1 MLGRTLQHATFVSG
15 LSMVTTSVA
24 FGASVASPIST
35 IRQYAAFQTL
45 TVVANYGILLL
56 VFVPAMTAWRHCLF
70 RTRRTSP
77 PTAAAAAHG
86 APAANVAAAEANR
99 AARSKQ
105 RGSWRPAAW
114 VTAGRYV
121 YVLARPLLAMFHLVL
136 APASPPF
143 WQRIA
148 PSVHRLR
155 WRLVAG
161 WLLAICVLG
170 YYCSRLP
177 PASGAPS
184 IFASD
189 HNLERRL
196 QLRRYAFAEG
206 AASLSEAAQAASRLS
221 AGGLTVAISQWMS
234 TDSGQLCLSSCPIHK
249 LKDGRCDRECDTP
262 ACCSDGGDCGT
273 CSTDNLLGGA
283 TGAFFV
289 PPLPPQLPP
298 PPSPP
303 PPPPS
308 PPLQPPPPPP
318 PSPPPLPPGTAPR
331 PPPEPPPAPPP
342 TMPSPRP
349 PPPAQPSPGPA
360 PPPPPSPPDLP
371 FPPLPP
377 LPPPLEPI
385 PKPPPPLPLPMPPPQ
400 HPPPPP
406 MPPTFPPLLV
416 CLPTKDSRTPSIE
429 CFGRGA
435 CLLPGLCA
443 CRPGFGGAQCE
454 ELLGPDGGPLRL
466 LPSWHVAEVAFVWG
480 VSASPTRELLSGRP
494 IGASLDLSAARVLAS
509 PRAQKHI
516 AELCQELELS
526 PPWRVRP
533 SSLRCPLLELQRQR
547 KRDKQPWPLPSSEL
561 LGALSN
567 LAATKTWVSNHVG
580 IAEGA
585 RHTSGSQRG
594 GDIGMSNYSVS
605 WLSVSI
611 RSNILTEGAPAE
623 LREMAA
629 WFEGVSATAN
639 AKAVAEAMNAS
650 MSAGTAAN
658 GSLEPSL
665 EGWQASSAWIWMEA
679 LEEAVIG
686 TASCIISG
694 ALLTMAT
701 LLLFT
706 CSIRLASATIL
717 GVLVVLVSFVG
728 YLSARGY
735 TFGVVEAIAT
745 TIFIGFACDY
755 CVHVLSVAKTISS
768 HDSSANQVI
777 SVNSGHQHH
786 GSIEHHKSRQPQ
798 RDIPSAEDSLRDN
811 ATADDFRLSLLAA
824 TLGHAAPSLYGA
836 ALTTAMSA
844 APLLLC
850 RVLLFRQ
857 MGEFIVVCTG
867 ISLLCALTL
876 IAPLAHMSQVHAS
889 LSHPP
894 RARPSDKG
902 ERTGDRP
909 SAQHGGT
916 FHGKKHSQCA
926 TPDRV
931 STAQGSCGLG
941 REQTSCRCNR
951 GHKMAWL
958 SADLDGQ
965 ALFCNGSCTG
975 TIGPNEPRF
984 TCAACSNFDL
994 CLACAGA
1001 RAEAGIAVGLI
1012 SGLLHRFNVGGRAVG
1027 GGGRIA
1033 VDVPPGDDEASV
1045 ASNRT
1050 LSPREVFVTQ
1060 TPRFDAPRMTAGV

>member
-155 WRLVAG
+155 WRLVAS

-189 HNLERRL
+189 HSLERRL

-206 AASLSEAAQAASRLS
+206 AAALSEAAQAASRLS
-221 AGGLTVAISQWMS
+221 AGGLAVAISQWMS

-349 PPPAQPSPGPA
+349 AASVPRPV
-360 PPPPPSPPDLP
+360 LHLRRRHLHLTCR
-371 FPPLPP
+371 FPLPP

-385 PKPPPPLPLPMPPPQ
+385 P
-400 HPPPPP
+400 
-406 MPPTFPPLLV
+406 
-416 CLPTKDSRTPSIE
+416 
-429 CFGRGA
+429 
-435 CLLPGLCA
+435 
-443 CRPGFGGAQCE
+443 
-454 ELLGPDGGPLRL
+454 
-466 LPSWHVAEVAFVWG
+466 
-480 VSASPTRELLSGRP
+480 
-494 IGASLDLSAARVLAS
+494 
-509 PRAQKHI
+509 
-516 AELCQELELS
+516 
-526 PPWRVRP
+526 
-533 SSLRCPLLELQRQR
+533 
-547 KRDKQPWPLPSSEL
+547 
-561 LGALSN
+561 
-567 LAATKTWVSNHVG
+567 AATS
-580 IAEGA
+580 
-585 RHTSGSQRG
+585 
-594 GDIGMSNYSVS
+594 
-605 WLSVSI
+605 
-611 RSNILTEGAPAE
+611 
-623 LREMAA
+623 
-629 WFEGVSATAN
+629 
-639 AKAVAEAMNAS
+639 
-650 MSAGTAAN
+650 
-658 GSLEPSL
+658 
-665 EGWQASSAWIWMEA
+665 
-679 LEEAVIG
+679 
-686 TASCIISG
+686 
-694 ALLTMAT
+694 
-701 LLLFT
+701 
-706 CSIRLASATIL
+706 
-717 GVLVVLVSFVG
+717 
-728 YLSARGY
+728 
-735 TFGVVEAIAT
+735 
-745 TIFIGFACDY
+745 
-755 CVHVLSVAKTISS
+755 
-768 HDSSANQVI
+768 
-777 SVNSGHQHH
+777 
-786 GSIEHHKSRQPQ
+786 
-798 RDIPSAEDSLRDN
+798 
-811 ATADDFRLSLLAA
+811 
-824 TLGHAAPSLYGA
+824 
-836 ALTTAMSA
+836 
-844 APLLLC
+844 
-850 RVLLFRQ
+850 
-857 MGEFIVVCTG
+857 
-867 ISLLCALTL
+867 
-876 IAPLAHMSQVHAS
+876 APLANAATPAPSPTTHAAHLLRSSCAYLPKTVARPPLSALAVARAFTWS
-889 LSHPP
+889 LRLPP
-894 RARPSDKG
+894 RLWR
-902 ERTGDRP
+902 R
-909 SAQHGGT
+909 
-916 FHGKKHSQCA
+916 
-926 TPDRV
+926 
-931 STAQGSCGLG
+931 
-941 REQTSCRCNR
+941 
-951 GHKMAWL
+951 
-958 SADLDGQ
+958 
-965 ALFCNGSCTG
+965 
-975 TIGPNEPRF
+975 
-984 TCAACSNFDL
+984 
-994 CLACAGA
+994 
-1001 RAEAGIAVGLI
+1001 
-1012 SGLLHRFNVGGRAVG
+1012 
-1027 GGGRIA
+1027 
-1033 VDVPPGDDEASV
+1033 SV
-1045 ASNRT
+1045 
-1050 LSPREVFVTQ
+1050 
-1060 TPRFDAPRMTAGV
+1060 